1 VVIRV
6 LESVD
11 RRERVVS
18 NPLADPAFVSEPPT
32 GNPLAIHK
40 RMPGY
45 QPSPLIELPV
55 IARELGL
62 ERLWLKDES
71 SRMGLPAFK
80 ILGASWAVVNAV
92 QQRLGITADDWSTL
106 DELARRAASL
116 RPMTLACATDG
127 NHGRAVARMAKLL
140 GLGAIILVPDDMA
153 PARIE
158 AIRSEGAEVRMID
171 GSYDDAVDASAHLAS
186 ERCMV
191 ISDTAWPGYEDVPR
205 WVIEGY
211 STIIWEVDDALV
223 EIGEPGPDLVAIQIG
238 VGALASAV
246 VRHYRRPGVE
256 PRPVIVGVE
265 PTRAACMTASI
276 EAGEPVQIPGPH
288 DSIMSGLN
296 CGVPSPLAWPIVSRG
311 IDTFVATEDERARQA
326 MRDLAASGV
335 VAGECGA
342 AGLAGLQTLREMG
355 QLPSGA
361 KRALVISSEG
371 ATDRAAYERIVGRIS
386 SC

>member
-1 VVIRV
+1 MVIRV
-6 LESVD
+6 LETVD
-11 RRERVVS
+11 RTERIVR
-18 NPLADPAFVSEPPT
+18 NPLSDPAFISEPPT
-32 GNPLAIHK
+32 RDALAVHR

-45 QPSPLIELPV
+45 QPSPLIELPA

-92 QQRLGITADDWSTL
+92 QQRLGITADDRSTL
-106 DELARRAASL
+106 EELAKRAASL

-140 GLGAIILVPDDMA
+140 GFGAIILVPHDMA

-158 AIRSEGAEVRMID
+158 AIRSEGAEVRVID
-171 GSYDDAVDASAHLAS
+171 GSYDEAVDASAHLAS

-191 ISDTAWPGYEDVPR
+191 ISDTAWPGYQDVPR

-211 STIIWEVDDALV
+211 STILWEIDDALAQL
-223 EIGEPGPDLVAIQIG
+223 GEPGPDLVAIQIG
-238 VGALASAV
+238 VGALAAAV

-256 PRPVIVGVE
+256 PRPVIIGVE

-296 CGVPSPLAWPIVSRG
+296 CGVPSPLAWPTVSRG
-311 IDTFVATEDERARQA
+311 VDLLVAIEDERARQA

-342 AGLAGLQTLREMG
+342 AGLAGLQTLRAMG
-355 QLPSGA
+355 QLPADA

-371 ATDRAAYERIVGRIS
+371 ATDRAAYERIVGGLS